1 MENNFVY
8 RFWVNSSMRDFH
20 VTLGVL
26 AVVTQVVGRLS
37 GRPELFA
44 VADVVALFTILH
56 FFIHGYF
63 HRQQKFLTDN
73 QKVYSLPKKKIA
85 RTGGFFLVGFLVAVS
100 VGMAVVKEVYSGTLF
115 AKLKAMFLYV
125 LGVMFGA
132 ILDTDGLGKDELLLQ
147 DNTNLLGVMN
157 QFSQKSDSPWDN
169 VINSIQTILIVIG
182 VIFLVVLCITMIVNY
197 VRRLIGGAKFDVKGR
212 SGREVNDR
220 EESIRGKGAKREK
233 LLDFSPNAKARRI
246 YRRCINRQRKRG
258 QAVPEW
264 MTPAEIE
271 SMVALSGD
279 EQHLELHHIYEKA
292 RYSELGCTEE
302 DAKRAKALKV

>member
-20 VTLGVL
+20 VALGVL
-26 AVVTQVVGRLS
+26 AVAAQVVGRLS
-37 GRPELFA
+37 GHPELFA
-44 VADVVALFTILH
+44 VADLIALFTILH

-100 VGMAVVKEVYSGTLF
+100 VGMAVAKEIYSGTLF
-115 AKLKAMFLYV
+115 AKLKAMFFYV
-125 LGVMFGA
+125 LGVVFGA
-132 ILDTDGLGKDELLLQ
+132 ILGTDGLGKDKLLLQ

-157 QFSQKSDSPWDN
+157 QFSQKTDSPWDHVMN
-169 VINSIQTILIVIG
+169 LVQTILVIIG
-182 VIFLVVLCITMIVNY
+182 VIFILVLCVMMIVNY
-197 VRRLIGGAKFDVKGR
+197 VRHLLGKAGFEIKGAKGLD
-212 SGREVNDR
+212 VNDR
-220 EESIRGKGAKREK
+220 EETIRSREAKREK

-258 QAVPEW
+258 QTIHEW

-271 SMVALSGD
+271 TMVSLDGN
-279 EQHLELHHIYEKA
+279 EQHMELHRIYEKA
-292 RYSELGCTEE
+292 RYSETGCTEE
-302 DAKRAKALKV
+302 DAKRAKTLKI